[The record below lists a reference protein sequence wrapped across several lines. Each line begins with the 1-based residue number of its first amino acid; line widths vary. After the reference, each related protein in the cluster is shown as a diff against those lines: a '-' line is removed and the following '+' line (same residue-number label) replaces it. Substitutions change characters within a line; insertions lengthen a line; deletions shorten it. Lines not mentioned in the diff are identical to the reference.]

1 MISEYDKKLDE
12 KWFIILK
19 RQMLYWK
26 WLVIRVIN
34 KKLKIYTEV

>member
-1 MISEYDKKLDE
+1 MLSEYDKKLDE